1 MFKSVFRNRAFS
13 CLVMTILLGHTAAH
27 AADAAA
33 LNAGDT
39 AWLLTSAALVML
51 MLPGLAFFY
60 GGMVQRK
67 NVLSSLMH
75 SFVALSVVA
84 LQWVIVGYSLAF
96 SKGNAVIGDLSDLF
110 LMATQVDT
118 LTGTVPTYAFIMFQA
133 MFAIITP
140 ALISG
145 AIAER
150 MKFTSYVVFILLW
163 SILVYDP
170 LTHWVWGG
178 GWLQKLGVMDFAGG
192 LVVHLSAGISAL
204 AIAQIIGKRQGF
216 PSEMFVPHNLTLTL
230 LGAGLL
236 WFGWFGFNAGSAVA
250 ANANAALA
258 FITSMTAAAAA
269 SLSWMMMEW
278 WLLKR
283 PSALGLASG
292 IVAGLGSITP
302 AAGHV
307 SPMAALL
314 IGLVAGVICFY
325 GVRLKFKGGFD
336 DSLDVVGVHGVGGI
350 WGPLATGLFAT
361 VGGHGLL
368 AGNPRQFA
376 IQLLAVVT
384 VGLYCY
390 LVTYGICWVLD
401 KTMGLRVEEDHEM
414 AGLDRE
420 LHGEVGY
427 TF

>member
-1 MFKSVFRNRAFS
+1 
-13 CLVMTILLGHTAAH
+13 
-27 AADAAA
+27 
-33 LNAGDT
+33 
-39 AWLLTSAALVML
+39 
-51 MLPGLAFFY
+51 
-60 GGMVQRK
+60 
-67 NVLSSLMH
+67 
-75 SFVALSVVA
+75 
-84 LQWVIVGYSLAF
+84 
-96 SKGNAVIGDLSDLF
+96 
-110 LMATQVDT
+110 
-118 LTGTVPTYAFIMFQA
+118 
-133 MFAIITP
+133 
-140 ALISG
+140 
-145 AIAER
+145 
-150 MKFTSYVVFILLW
+150 
-163 SILVYDP
+163 
-170 LTHWVWGG
+170 
-178 GWLQKLGVMDFAGG
+178 
-192 LVVHLSAGISAL
+192 
-204 AIAQIIGKRQGF
+204 
-216 PSEMFVPHNLTLTL
+216 
-230 LGAGLL
+230 
-236 WFGWFGFNAGSAVA
+236 
-250 ANANAALA
+250 
-258 FITSMTAAAAA
+258 
-269 SLSWMMMEW
+269 
-278 WLLKR
+278 
-283 PSALGLASG
+283 
-292 IVAGLGSITP
+292 VAGLGSITP